1 VETAITRLTALLEP
15 MLILVMVGIVF
26 VIILATLM
34 PLIQL
39 TTTMQ

>member
-1 VETAITRLTALLEP
+1 